1 MSLCVCGTD
10 LVISI
15 NVVEIGMAGGLAGT
29 VMAFFNCPIEL
40 LKVKLQ
46 VQDPAGV
53 IGPTGK
59 LEPAVSITF

>member
-1 MSLCVCGTD
+1 MLLNDGFI
-10 LVISI
+10 L
-15 NVVEIGMAGGLAGT
+15 VEIGMAGGLAGT

-59 LEPAVSITF
+59 LEPAVSMAFR